1 MFLGWVRQHRPAMKG
16 SYETHTGISPVD
28 KHSPLITLLDLVSS
42 TIPTIEQLLDFTF
55 LIITAALEL

>member
-1 MFLGWVRQHRPAMKG
+1 MKG
-16 SYETHTGISPVD
+16 SYETHTGIAPVD

-42 TIPTIEQLLDFTF
+42 TIPTIEQHLDFTF